1 MEVWP
6 QLKVLMRWVHPGA
19 CGHVIPGKG
28 SGSQGPPCRLWTTK
42 NLRAELGWFS
52 ALPPLT
58 VDELRL
64 VWWKASQFPPL
75 AFGLFF
81 PYLFF
86 PLLGRWHFP
95 SAGGFPLAYKYAIIA
110 HVKQTLPC
118 LLVPLVLFF
127 LVPLHR
133 IPQEKFSIL
142 LLGPPHCTPTPE
154 KLFLFRPLTANIF

>member
-1 MEVWP
+1 MTSWCCQSPKTSSTCSCPILSFTENA
-6 QLKVLMRWVHPGA
+6 KESDGNHPF
-19 CGHVIPGKG
+19 P
-28 SGSQGPPCRLWTTK
+28 TK

-75 AFGLFF
+75 AFGLFL

-86 PLLGRWHFP
+86 PLLGCWHFP